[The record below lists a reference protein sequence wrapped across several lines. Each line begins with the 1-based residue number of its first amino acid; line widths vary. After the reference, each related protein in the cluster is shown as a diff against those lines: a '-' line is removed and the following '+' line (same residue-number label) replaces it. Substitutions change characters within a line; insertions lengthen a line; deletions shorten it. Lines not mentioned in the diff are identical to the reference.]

1 MARRADPLGSNR
13 RTVALL
19 AVAVLAAA
27 CSSTTP
33 DRATTGSGPIV
44 AAEDPTGT
52 TTSTSVESVDQPD
65 EPVGPIAAPIRH
77 PSSHRPIYFVMPDR
91 FANGD
96 PSNDTAGIDGG
107 PLDHGF
113 DPTRKGFHH
122 GGDLAGLTGK
132 LDYIADMGFGAIWI
146 TPPFTNRYVQGNGTL
161 DGSSSSYHGY
171 WQVDF
176 TTIDPHLGTNDE
188 MHDFIAAAH
197 NRDIHVYFDIVV
209 NHTGDV
215 ISYAD
220 QDYAYWAQ
228 SARPY
233 LDADGNEFDPA
244 DFAGRDTFP
253 ELDPATSFAHEPV
266 FASPELAT
274 IKAPDWLNDVRL
286 YHNRGDSTFNGES
299 NTYGDFFGLDDLF
312 TEHPLVVDGM
322 IELYGDVIETW
333 DIDGF
338 RIDTM
343 KHVNHEFWAAFA
355 PAMTAKAS
363 ELGKDD
369 FIMFGEVFGT
379 DPILQSSFTN
389 LGVPAT
395 LDFITSSAIDIHL
408 AGGAGTVLTE
418 GFDDDDWFTDLDNN
432 ASMQVTFFGNHDEGR
447 MGHLIDR
454 SSPNASDDELLA
466 KARMGLDLLWFTRG
480 APVLYYGDEQGFT
493 GDGGDQLARHDMFAS
508 QTPEYLDDDLIG
520 TDATAADD
528 NFDTGHPL
536 YRHVTAL
543 SAFRAEHAAALVD
556 GAQIG
561 HPLDS
566 PVFAMSRLH
575 RDERIEYLVF
585 TNSNPVLT
593 VPARINPL
601 TSTGTFT
608 SLWGPEMTVLVDD
621 GGEVVVEVPPL
632 TTVMLVADAPV
643 APSDDAP
650 TIRLARPADDATIPT
665 VRYRFEAEVDADR
678 YAEVTFAVAV
688 DGGEPQIVGVD
699 DAPPYRVYWPN
710 ADIPDN
716 ATIEVLATVADGT
729 GRTSVDSAFATLG
742 ER

>member
-1 MARRADPLGSNR
+1 MARRADPLGSNHGIA
-13 RTVALL
+13 VLL
-19 AVAVLAAA
+19 ALAALAAA
-27 CSSTTP
+27 CSSTNSDGAIAESTTP
-33 DRATTGSGPIV
+33 SDPAAETGNTEAQPVEEDGPV
-44 AAEDPTGT
+44 AA
-52 TTSTSVESVDQPD
+52 
-65 EPVGPIAAPIRH
+65 PVRH

-197 NRDIHVYFDIVV
+197 DRDIHVYFDIVV

-220 QDYAYWAQ
+220 GDYAFWAQ

-244 DFAGRDTFP
+244 DFAGGDAFP
-253 ELDPATSFAHEPV
+253 ELDPATSFAHEPI

-274 IKAPDWLNDVRL
+274 IKAPDWLNDVTL

-312 TEHPLVVDGM
+312 TEHPRVVDGM

-355 PAMTAKAS
+355 PAMTAKAT

-389 LGVPAT
+389 IGVPAT
-395 LDFITSSAIDIHL
+395 LDFITSTAIDIHL
-408 AGGAGTVLTE
+408 AGGAGTVLAE
-418 GFDDDDWFTDLDNN
+418 GFDDDDWFTDADNN

-508 QTPEYLDDDLIG
+508 ETPEYLDDDLIG

-536 YRHVTAL
+536 YRHVAAL

-556 GAQIG
+556 GAQIT
-561 HPLDS
+561 HRLDS
-566 PVFAMSRLH
+566 PVFAMSRMH
-575 RDERIEYLVF
+575 RDERVEYLVF

-593 VPARINPL
+593 VPARIDPL
-601 TSTGTFT
+601 TDAATFT
-608 SLWGPEMTVLVDD
+608 SLWGPDMAVTTDEA
-621 GGEVVVEVPPL
+621 GEIVVEVPPL
-632 TTVMLVADAPV
+632 TTLVLRADTAQVPP
-643 APSDDAP
+643 AEP
-650 TIRLARPADDATIPT
+650 TSIRLVRPTNDALVPT
-665 VRYRFEAEVDADR
+665 ARYRFEAEIDDMR
-678 YAEVTFAVAV
+678 YAEVTFAVSV
-688 DGGEPQIVGVD
+688 DGGPAQIVGVD
-699 DAPPYRVYWPN
+699 DAPPYRVYWSN
-710 ADIPDN
+710 AHLPDE
-716 ATIEVLATVADGT
+716 AQIEVHATVADGS
-729 GRTSVDSAFATLG
+729 GRTETDSAFATLG